1 MEEETGPEPHTR
13 SERSNKGVPPD
24 QDVAT
29 HMVINTDSEPRNATE
44 HTEFNK
50 NWKRAMDEEIASLK
64 GKRHV
69 GIVPRPN
76 TGISLRVNEF
86 SN

>member
-24 QDVAT
+24 QYVAT

-44 HTEFNK
+44 HTVFNK
-50 NWKRAMDEEIASLK
+50 NWKRAMDEEIAPLNENDTWELYLDRK
-64 GKRHV
+64 
-69 GIVPRPN
+69 
-76 TGISLRVNEF
+76 TGISLHVNEF